1 MVTTTTVLDSDLGSC
16 DKEHECRREDG
27 SSGRGAHCN
36 PSSAIQPNKDSARQN
51 VFRERGTEGYKM
63 EDDPDLDMI
72 CFGPAHPLVRW
83 SSSRPCTLLELKSWD
98 E

>member
-1 MVTTTTVLDSDLGSC
+1 MATMTTVFDSDLGSC

-27 SSGRGAHCN
+27 

-63 EDDPDLDMI
+63 EDEPDLDMI